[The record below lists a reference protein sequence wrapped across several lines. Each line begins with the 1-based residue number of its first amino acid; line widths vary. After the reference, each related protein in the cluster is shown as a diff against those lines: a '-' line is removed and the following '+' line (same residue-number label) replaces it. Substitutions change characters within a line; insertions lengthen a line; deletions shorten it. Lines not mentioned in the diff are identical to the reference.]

1 MNYALTGLLI
11 TMLSASTLTIAQTTR
26 DGFVEAL
33 PVFTS
38 GVHTGKHAVYL
49 NEKFTAWFDAKGI
62 LWVQPLDK
70 GKPVGRAF
78 TCLAVE
84 PYYSDKGTTWVR
96 PMKRFQDVT
105 PPAVIPSGGKFRIK
119 GRLELNVPF
128 TADYT
133 FSGNTIK
140 ATGGCA
146 DPPATKPP
154 TSFRL
159 LSRFSP
165 SHGFPATTPVDQV
178 EAATKGMTLEVRP
191 KASGLGPTV
200 YPYSKSIPILYGPYT
215 VMIARGAFGPRVITH
230 KPTGKEGQLHGYI
243 YEGNRPWQG
252 FCAQYI
258 TQGKKIN
265 LSQNE
270 ATMTVE

>member
-1 MNYALTGLLI
+1 VAALV
-11 TMLSASTLTIAQTTR
+11 LSTHALAQSTR
-26 DGFVEAL
+26 DGFVETL

-38 GVHTGKHAVYL
+38 GVHTGKHAVYQH
-49 NEKFTAWFDAKGI
+49 EKFTAWFDAKGI

-70 GKPVGRAF
+70 GKPVGKRF

-84 PYYSDKGTTWVR
+84 PFYSDKGTTPVR

-140 ATGGCA
+140 ATGGCQ
-146 DPPATKPP
+146 DQPSTKPP

-159 LSRFSP
+159 LSRFAP
-165 SHGFPATTPVDQV
+165 SHDFPATTPVDQV
-178 EAATKGMTLEVRP
+178 AAATRGMTLEVRL
-191 KASGLGPTV
+191 KATGESAA
-200 YPYSKSIPILYGPYT
+200 YPYSKSINNLYGPYT
-215 VMIARGAFGPRVITH
+215 VIIARGAFGPRVITF
-230 KPTGKEGQLHGYI
+230 KPVGKEGNLHGYI
-243 YEGNRPWQG
+243 YEGYRPWQG
-252 FCAQYI
+252 FCTQYI

-270 ATMTVE
+270 ASMTIE